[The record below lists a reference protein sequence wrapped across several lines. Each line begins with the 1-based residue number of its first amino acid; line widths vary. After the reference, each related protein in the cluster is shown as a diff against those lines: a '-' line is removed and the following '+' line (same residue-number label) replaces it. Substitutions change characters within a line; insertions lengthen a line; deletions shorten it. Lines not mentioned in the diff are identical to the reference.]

1 MEDKIP
7 FKMTRKERN
16 GTIVLLIVLASVLVV
31 WRILPKLIKSPE
43 PNKEDELAWQKYKE
57 QNLTLADEKEHSFE
71 QGNHTSKSETSYA
84 TKLFQF
90 DPNFATEE
98 DFLALGLSPKTA
110 KILLNY
116 RNKGGQFF
124 KKEDLKKIYSLSEK
138 DYNRIA
144 PYIIIAD
151 RNKAFPSGNKQ
162 ANYENEKTTKSVE
175 KIYLN
180 SATAEDLKTLNGIGP
195 AYSKRIIEYRNALGG
210 FISINQLKEV
220 YGFPD
225 STFQQ
230 LKDFFIIEPEKIKKI
245 NANNA
250 TEKELAVH
258 PYIRKSMAKNIV
270 LLRKDLKKFNDI
282 AELRQVPLINEE
294 KFRKI
299 APYLVVE

>member
-57 QNLTLADEKEHSFE
+57 QNLTLTDEKEHSFE
-71 QGNHTSKSETSYA
+71 QGNSTSKNETTYA

-90 DPNFATEE
+90 DPNTATEE
-98 DFLALGLSPKTA
+98 DFLALGLSTKTA

-138 DYNRIA
+138 EFNRIA
-144 PYIIIAD
+144 PYITIANQ
-151 RNKAFPSGNKQ
+151 NKTSVSGNKYP
-162 ANYENEKTTKSVE
+162 NYDQEKPQQKNK

-180 SATAEDLKTLNGIGP
+180 TATAEDLKTLQGIGP

-225 STFQQ
+225 STFLQ

-245 NANNA
+245 NANTA
-250 TEKELAVH
+250 TEEELAVH

-270 LLRKDLKKFNDI
+270 LLRTDLKKFDEI

-299 APYLVVE
+299 APYLVVK